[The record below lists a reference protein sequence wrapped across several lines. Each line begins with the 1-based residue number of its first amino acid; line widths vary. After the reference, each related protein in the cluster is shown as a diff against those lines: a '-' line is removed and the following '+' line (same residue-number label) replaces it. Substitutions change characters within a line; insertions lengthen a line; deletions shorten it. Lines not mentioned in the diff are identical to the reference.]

1 MSNEMHLHPIFRLK
15 PITRAIWN
23 IYGPPPL
30 AIELYKQAYGE
41 VIEQMR
47 VATKRRK

>member
-47 VATKRRK
+47 VAAKRRK